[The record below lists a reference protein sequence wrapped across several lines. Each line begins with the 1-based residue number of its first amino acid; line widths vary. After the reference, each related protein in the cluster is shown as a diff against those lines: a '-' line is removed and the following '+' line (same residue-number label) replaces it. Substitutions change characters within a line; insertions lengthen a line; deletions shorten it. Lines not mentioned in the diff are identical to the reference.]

1 MNTDNNLQ
9 VLAEAMQSIVNA
21 NGVDACIA
29 YCESVYSSTFRTDS
43 VVTLNDFDCDCDCDP
58 AEVLRTLTD
67 SAAEYLAVLNGVV
80 LNEPL
85 GFTPSIDD
93 EDFEYYPDPGEMNA
107 ELIQPYKEQARALV
121 LNNLEFVILVNYK
134 GEEAGYMVKEAAQ
147 SLSLYK
153 GKYNYV

>member
-1 MNTDNNLQ
+1 MNTDTKLQ

-43 VVTLNDFDCDCDCDP
+43 VVTLKDFDTDCDQS
-58 AEVLRTLTD
+58 EVLRTLTD

-85 GFTPSIDD
+85 DFQPSMDD
-93 EDFEYYPDPGEMNA
+93 ENFEYYPDAGEMNA

-134 GEEAGYMVKEAAQ
+134 GEEAGYMVKQAAQ

-153 GKYNYV
+153 GKYNYS

>member
-1 MNTDNNLQ
+1 MNTDTKLQ

-43 VVTLNDFDCDCDCDP
+43 VVTLKDFDADCDQS
-58 AEVLRTLTD
+58 EVLRTLTD

-85 GFTPSIDD
+85 DFQPSMDD
-93 EDFEYYPDPGEMNA
+93 ENFEYYPDSFEMNA
-107 ELIQPYKEQARALV
+107 ELIHPYKEQARALV

-153 GKYNYV
+153 GKYNYS

>member
-1 MNTDNNLQ
+1 MNTDTKLQ

-43 VVTLNDFDCDCDCDP
+43 VVTLKDFDTDCDQS
-58 AEVLRTLTD
+58 EVLRTLTD

-85 GFTPSIDD
+85 DFQPSMDD
-93 EDFEYYPDPGEMNA
+93 ENFEYYPDSFEMNA

-153 GKYNYV
+153 GKYNYS

>member
-1 MNTDNNLQ
+1 MNTDTKLQ

-43 VVTLNDFDCDCDCDP
+43 VVTLKDFDADCDQS
-58 AEVLRTLTD
+58 EVLRTLTD

-85 GFTPSIDD
+85 DFQPSMDD
-93 EDFEYYPDPGEMNA
+93 ENFEYYPDSFEMNA

-153 GKYNYV
+153 GKYNYS